1 MRTPEAFQRVHDWI
15 EVREDLLARVAS
27 LDPKLDAS
35 QTNIRPMYA
44 HLLSALR
51 RATVTV
57 IRLIADGQGIG
68 DGKNVN
74 DKGCFMWKG
83 TNYLAKICQ
92 DTAFLENIDELQSF
106 FGETFHDNPLAVKFG
121 GLDAPVQHDFGG
133 TECDVPPRRRSFFAG
148 LDRGTIEFVFG
159 VLRQAQKH
167 EEDRGR
173 RETTNLNLTENK
185 EQSGGGSSQGSCG
198 VCAKNLPEVEL
209 EESTEGE
216 ISQAASN
223 GGSAGEATQ
232 LDVSSSLLP
241 SVALPKSVDMLLV
254 REFALRVAAKQQ
266 GDTLNLALRCLR
278 NWAFLAKR
286 LYATRT
292 KVNLRFERRE
302 EVRRIASQREFFVRL
317 NQHSTAKKR
326 ARQAANIMLGERW
339 GAVERTIIAALA
351 ANVQRARSLDRSAGI
366 LRDKLGVSRDRRRKS
381 RVLAALI
388 QACEDA
394 RVRQRKAEDFRAGG
408 LTRLC
413 VEAFGA
419 WASAAGLAGRLRK
432 RLGLAERALLK
443 NLLSAWALF
452 SKHSIEKRLKKEK
465 RTMQRTW
472 CARKQA
478 WDTEVLDEAFINWA
492 NLTAATKF
500 RRIRLSAR
508 ALRGWAA
515 VARAEISKATLSREK
530 KGVLLAV
537 ARAEADARFKRATCK
552 RLADFFEGWARE
564 AGLASRLRLRLGKAD
579 MALVYNAFSAWTM
592 FARHAARKREARQAA
607 RATQKRNSAV
617 LRAALW
623 AWADVTAADKVFR
636 MRLGHRVLTA
646 WRTVLEGNRL
656 TSSVEC

>member
-27 LDPKLDAS
+27 LDPKLDAN
-35 QTNIRPMYA
+35 QNNIRPMYA
-44 HLLSALR
+44 HLLLALK
-51 RATVTV
+51 RATVTL
-57 IRLIADGQGIG
+57 IRLIADGQDVG
-68 DGKNVN
+68 DGTNVY

-92 DTAFLENIDELQSF
+92 DTAFLENIDELQIF
-106 FGETFHDNPLAVKFG
+106 FGETPHVNPLAVKYG
-121 GLDAPVQHDFGG
+121 GLDAPVQHDLGG
-133 TECDVPPRRRSFFAG
+133 TECDVPRRRRSFFAG
-148 LDRGTIEFVFG
+148 LDKGTIEIVFG

-167 EEDRGR
+167 EEDQGL
-173 RETTNLNLTENK
+173 REMTSLNLAENK
-185 EQSGGGSSQGSCG
+185 EQVGGKSNQDSREACPKS
-198 VCAKNLPEVEL
+198 LPEVEL
-209 EESTEGE
+209 EESRGE
-216 ISQAASN
+216 VSQAASN
-223 GGSAGEATQ
+223 GAAAREATQ
-232 LDVSSSLLP
+232 LDACSSLPP

-254 REFALRVAAKQQ
+254 RELALRVAAKQQ
-266 GDTLNLALRCLR
+266 ADTLDIALRCLR
-278 NWAFLAKR
+278 NWAFVAKR
-286 LYATRT
+286 LRETRT
-292 KVNLRFERRE
+292 KVNLRFEGRE
-302 EVRRIASQREFFVRL
+302 GVRKIASQREFFVRL
-317 NQHSTAKKR
+317 KKHSAAKTC
-326 ARQAANIMLGERW
+326 ARQAANRMLGERW

-351 ANVQRARSLDRSAGI
+351 ANVQKARSLDRSAGI
-366 LRDKLGVSRDRRRKS
+366 LRDKFDVSRDRRQKS

-394 RVRQRKAEDFRAGG
+394 RARQRKAAGFRADG

-432 RLGLAERALLK
+432 RLGLAERALLN

-452 SKHSIEKRLKKEK
+452 SKHSIEKRLKKEE
-465 RTMQRTW
+465 RTMQRAW

-500 RRIRLSAR
+500 HRIRLSAR

-515 VARAEISKATLSREK
+515 VARAEITNATLSREK
-530 KGVLLAV
+530 KGVLLAS
-537 ARAEADARFKRATCK
+537 ARTEADARFKRASCK

-579 MALVYNAFSAWTM
+579 LALVCNAFSAWTM

-607 RATQKRNSAV
+607 RATQKRNSVV

-623 AWADVTAADKVFR
+623 AWADVTAAGKFFR
-636 MRLGHRVLTA
+636 MRLGLRVLTA
-646 WRTVLEGNRL
+646 WRTVLERDRL
-656 TSSVEC
+656 TPRVEC

>member
-27 LDPKLDAS
+27 LDPKLDAN
-35 QTNIRPMYA
+35 QKNIRPMYA
-44 HLLSALR
+44 HLLLALR
-51 RATVTV
+51 RATVTL
-57 IRLIADGQGIG
+57 IRLIADGQDVG
-68 DGKNVN
+68 DGKDVY

-92 DTAFLENIDELQSF
+92 DTAFLESIDELQRF
-106 FGETFHDNPLAVKFG
+106 FGETSHDNPLAVKFG
-121 GLDAPVQHDFGG
+121 GLDAPVQHDLGG

-148 LDRGTIEFVFG
+148 LDKGTLEFVFG
-159 VLRQAQKH
+159 VLRQAQKY
-167 EEDRGR
+167 EEDQGLRKM
-173 RETTNLNLTENK
+173 TSLNK
-185 EQSGGGSSQGSCG
+185 EQVGGESNQGSCEA
-198 VCAKNLPEVEL
+198 CPKSLPEVEL
-209 EESTEGE
+209 EESRGE
-216 ISQAASN
+216 VSQAASN
-223 GGSAGEATQ
+223 GGAARKATQ
-232 LDVSSSLLP
+232 LDACSSLPP

-266 GDTLNLALRCLR
+266 EDTLDLALRCLR

-286 LYATRT
+286 LRETRT
-292 KVNLRFERRE
+292 KINLRFEGRE
-302 EVRRIASQREFFVRL
+302 EVRKIASQRDFFVRL
-317 NQHSTAKKR
+317 KQHSAAKNR
-326 ARQAANIMLGERW
+326 ARQAANRMLGERC
-339 GAVERTIIAALA
+339 GTVERTIIAALA

-366 LRDKLGVSRDRRRKS
+366 LKDKFGILRDRRRKS

-394 RVRQRKAEDFRAGG
+394 RLRQRKAEGFRADG

-432 RLGLAERALLK
+432 RLGLADRALLK
-443 NLLSAWALF
+443 NLLSAWVLF
-452 SKHSIEKRLKKEK
+452 SKHSIEKRLKKEE
-465 RTMQRTW
+465 RTMQRAW
-472 CARKQA
+472 CSRKQA
-478 WDTEVLDEAFINWA
+478 WDTEVLDEAFVNWA

-515 VARAEISKATLSREK
+515 VARAEITNATLSREK
-530 KGVLLAV
+530 KGVLLAS
-537 ARAEADARFKRATCK
+537 ARTEADARFKRASWK
-552 RLADFFEGWARE
+552 RLADFFEGWATE

-579 MALVYNAFSAWTM
+579 LALVCNAFSAWTM

-607 RATQKRNSAV
+607 RATQKRNSAI

-623 AWADVTAADKVFR
+623 AWADVTAADKFFR
-636 MRLGHRVLTA
+636 IRLGLRVLTA
-646 WRTVLEGNRL
+646 WRTVLERDRL
-656 TSSVEC
+656 ASSVES